1 MNLQKNSSLQDRM
14 TLPQFPLSAKYDPEW
29 MLENEMGPN
38 AVWLTEWLCN
48 AMKLEPGMRV
58 LDMGC
63 GKAMS
68 SIFLAREF
76 GVEVWA
82 TDLWISATE
91 NLERIK
97 EAGLDKQVFPIHAEA
112 HALPYADNF
121 FDAMVSVDSYNYY
134 GTDDIYLSYI
144 SKFIKPDA
152 QLGIVVPGLMQPLS
166 DELPEYFMKKW
177 EDGSR
182 FWEPSVCFSLHTC
195 EWWQKQWSQTGLV
208 KVELADT
215 DPVGWKHWL
224 LMEEIKCERNMLR
237 FGEGEMQALRV
248 DQGAYFGLVRMVAQR
263 LEDTHIAYLEMQPR
277 QNLL

>member
-1 MNLQKNSSLQDRM
+1 MKSPENSTLEERM
-14 TLPQFPLSAKYDPEW
+14 MLPQFPRSAKYDPEW
-29 MLENEMGPN
+29 VLENEMGPSS
-38 AVWLTEWLCN
+38 VWLTEWLCE

-82 TDLWISATE
+82 TDLWIGATE

-97 EAGLDKQVFPIHAEA
+97 EAGLDKQIFPIHAEA
-112 HALPYADNF
+112 HTLPYADKF
-121 FDAMVSVDSYNYY
+121 FDAMVCVDSYNYY

-152 QLGIVVPGLMQPLS
+152 QLGIVVPGLMQPLP
-166 DELPEYFMKKW
+166 DVLPEYFMKKW
-177 EDGSR
+177 DDGSS
-182 FWEPSVCFSLHTC
+182 FWDPAVCFSIHTC
-195 EWWQKQWSQTGLV
+195 EWWQKLWSQTGLV

-215 DPVGWKHWL
+215 DPESWKHWL
-224 LMEEIKCERNMLR
+224 LLEEIKHERNMLR

-248 DQGAYFGLVRMVAQR
+248 DQGAFFGFVRMVARR
-263 LEDTHIAYLEMQPR
+263 LEDVPSPYLQMQP
-277 QNLL
+277 